1 MRKRK
6 KRAQR
11 KQRKSVQ
18 LFIASFLQFSQ
29 QMHNACQAPRNFRR
43 SGIAMPSVSSRR
55 INKSSRGFT
64 LIELL
69 VVIAIISILASM
81 LFPAFSRA
89 RESARRIS
97 CVSNLKQ
104 ISLGV
109 MQYTQDYD
117 ERYPV
122 GYPFWAISVDPSLTA
137 DKFLVQ
143 TVDPYLKS
151 TQIWDCSSWKGQYT
165 TNPNY
170 VGNYSYLTAETTVN
184 NLFGAG
190 SLIPASLA
198 AVNQPAEHALLFC
211 GAAPNQVASPSS
223 LNAHSSVDDAKW
235 DAGEAQGGTNIAFAD
250 GHVKYIPLTRGK
262 WDEIYN
268 RPR

>member
-1 MRKRK
+1 LPHFINCFDLREIFATQENIMPQLSPRRAPK
-6 KRAQR
+6 K
-11 KQRKSVQ
+11 
-18 LFIASFLQFSQ
+18 
-29 QMHNACQAPRNFRR
+29 NA
-43 SGIAMPSVSSRR
+43 
-55 INKSSRGFT
+55 RGFT

-104 ISLGV
+104 ISIGV
-109 MQYTQDYD
+109 FMYTQDYD

-122 GYPFWAISVDPSLTA
+122 GYLFWAISVDPSLTA

-143 TVDPYLKS
+143 TIEPYTKS
-151 TQIWDCSSWKGQYT
+151 VQIWDCSSWKGRYT

-170 VGNYSYLTAETTVN
+170 VGNYSYLTAETTAN

-190 SLIPASLA
+190 SLMPTSLA
-198 AVNQPAEHALLFC
+198 AVNQPAEHVLLFC
-211 GAAPNQVASPSS
+211 GSAPQQTTPSS
-223 LNAHSSVDDAKW
+223 MNAHTGVNDASW
-235 DAGEAQGGTNIAFAD
+235 DAGEAQGGSNIAYAD
-250 GHVKYIPLTRGK
+250 GHVKYLPLTKGK
-262 WDEIYN
+262 WEEIYN